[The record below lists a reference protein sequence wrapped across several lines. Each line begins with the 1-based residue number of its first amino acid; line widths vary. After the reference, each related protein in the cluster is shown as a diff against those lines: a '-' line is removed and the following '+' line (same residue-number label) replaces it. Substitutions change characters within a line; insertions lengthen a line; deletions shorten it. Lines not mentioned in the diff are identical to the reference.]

1 MHASTHTCLRTVPV
15 TSYLRDSDEFCIN
28 PLKVSLDVREGCC
41 KSSVRF
47 PRTTGAGSAEGLKFP
62 WTTDKDG
69 IEDMHRLRPLSRYCI
84 YVYIDTCAHTQQA
97 RHCAHEE
104 ECFEGKLSASK

>member
-1 MHASTHTCLRTVPV
+1 MMCTLIHLHDTACVWMNKILHTVPV

-28 PLKVSLDVREGCC
+28 PLKVSLDGREGCC

-69 IEDMHRLRPLSRYCI
+69 IEDMHRLRPLSR
-84 YVYIDTCAHTQQA
+84 DGELTADA
-97 RHCAHEE
+97 
-104 ECFEGKLSASK
+104 

>member
-1 MHASTHTCLRTVPV
+1 MNAHLQWLTVPV

-47 PRTTGAGSAEGLKFP
+47 PRTTGAGTAEGLKFP

-69 IEDMHRLRPLSRYCI
+69 I
-84 YVYIDTCAHTQQA
+84 TQA
-97 RHCAHEE
+97 RNTPWN
-104 ECFEGKLSASK
+104 GPSDRVRNKPRRLKQLN

>member
-1 MHASTHTCLRTVPV
+1 MQLMNVCSYNLMCVTVPV
-15 TSYLRDSDEFCIN
+15 TSYLRDSEEFCIN

-47 PRTTGAGSAEGLKFP
+47 PRTTGAGYAEGLKFP

-69 IEDMHRLRPLSRYCI
+69 IEDMHRLRPLSR
-84 YVYIDTCAHTQQA
+84 DGELTADA
-97 RHCAHEE
+97 
-104 ECFEGKLSASK
+104 

>member
-1 MHASTHTCLRTVPV
+1 MTGHGDYNISLSTARVKWDMVPV

-69 IEDMHRLRPLSRYCI
+69 IEDMHRLRPLSR
-84 YVYIDTCAHTQQA
+84 DGELTADA
-97 RHCAHEE
+97 
-104 ECFEGKLSASK
+104 